1 MVEVT
6 TEQRVAKIEGI
17 VEEHSKILDS
27 INQRFISLEN
37 KLDDYWGRL
46 DSKIEITRQELSA
59 TRRELDSKIE
69 GLRLNLES
77 KIEGVR
83 QELVATRKDFGG

>member
-46 DSKIEITRQELSA
+46 DSKIEITRQELSPP
-59 TRRELDSKIE
+59 E
-69 GLRLNLES
+69 GSLIARLR
-77 KIEGVR
+77 G
-83 QELVATRKDFGG
+83 